1 MLRLS
6 RKHWWALILTLLLCS
21 ASIASRPVPARAGDD
36 PSHIWDGTPGP
47 QNGDPDLPQG
57 PAKGGVGRGAVQQ
70 DGSGARVRT
79 VGEGRITN
87 RVWILRFQ
95 VMVRTIRSWYLRF

>member
-21 ASIASRPVPARAGDD
+21 ASIASRPVPAIAGGAEV
-36 PSHIWDGTPGP
+36 IGDGVPGP

-70 DGSGARVRT
+70 DGSGARMRT
-79 VGEGRITN
+79 VGEGRITT
-87 RVWILRFQ
+87 RVWIMRFQ
-95 VMVRTIRSWYLRF
+95 VMVRTLRSWYLRF

>member
-1 MLRLS
+1 MLRLN

-21 ASIASRPVPARAGDD
+21 ASIASRPVPAIADGAELIGD
-36 PSHIWDGTPGP
+36 GVPGP

-57 PAKGGVGRGAVQQ
+57 PAKGQVGRGAVQQ
-70 DGSGARVRT
+70 DGSGARMRT
-79 VGEGRITN
+79 VGDGRITT

-95 VMVRTIRSWYLRF
+95 VMVRTLRSWYLRF